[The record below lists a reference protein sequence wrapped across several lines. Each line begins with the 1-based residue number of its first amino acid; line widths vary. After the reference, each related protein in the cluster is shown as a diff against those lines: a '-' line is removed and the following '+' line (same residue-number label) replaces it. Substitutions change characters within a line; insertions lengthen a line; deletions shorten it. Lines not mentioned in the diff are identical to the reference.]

1 MTTKSQ
7 RRSGLRRALIT
18 AAACAAVAAA
28 SFGAATTY
36 AQWRDNAPVT
46 EATITSGE
54 LDFGWDFANAEYYK
68 VAAYDTGTIPW
79 GPVKVDKDWPV
90 HPGDVMRVGIP
101 ATKKWAG
108 NNLQAQFECSIP
120 DTKGATIDPKL
131 NWRSYNASDAPTAVY
146 TFDQPSD
153 GRLSTG
159 WHTLGKWN
167 LIGFTTD
174 YKVPETFS
182 TNGNYAL
189 DLDIQC
195 NVKQV
200 R

>member
-1 MTTKSQ
+1 MSATSRK
-7 RRSGLRRALIT
+7 RSGLRRALVT
-18 AAACAAVAAA
+18 AAACAVVAGA
-28 SFGAATTY
+28 SYGATTTY

-46 EATITSGE
+46 AETITSGE
-54 LDFGWDFANAEYYK
+54 LDFGWDFASAEYYK
-68 VAAYDTGTIPW
+68 VAAYDTGVIPW

-90 HPGDVMRVGIP
+90 NPGDVMRVAVP

-108 NNLQAQFECSIP
+108 DNLQAQFECSIP
-120 DTKGATIDPKL
+120 DTSGAAVDPKL
-131 NWRSYNASDAPTAVY
+131 NWTSYGAPDAPTAVY
-146 TFDQPSD
+146 KFDQPAD

-167 LIGFTTD
+167 LVGFTTD
-174 YKVPETFS
+174 YKVPGTIS
-182 TNGNYAL
+182 TGTAYAL